1 MSEVKKIDA
10 LWDDSPVDVTQE
22 ANFIWSIANKW

>member
-1 MSEVKKIDA
+1 MSKVKKIDA

-22 ANFIWSIANKW
+22 AISFGLLQIN